1 MNRRVFLKCSAG
13 SAALSVMT
21 GCKTTTP
28 QRTSRSAQQISSSTP
43 SYLKGY
49 ESLYKVN
56 PRQGALEWFKHAGY
70 GLHIHYGLYS
80 LLGRGEWVLHREKIP
95 LDEYDKLKNKFT
107 AEEFDADFITDLAL
121 KAEMKYINFTS
132 RHCDS
137 FCLFDSKATD
147 FNSVRSPAQRDL
159 VGELA
164 QQCQQKGLG
173 LFLYYA
179 YALDWRHP
187 YFYPRRFSRV
197 ARPAYDQPE
206 KRYLWRRDEDFQ
218 HYIDFVH
225 IQIRELL
232 TNYGPI
238 AGIWLDPIVGYYA
251 RPDLFPV
258 EQTYAMIR
266 QIQPQTL
273 ISFKQGATGTE
284 DFAAPERSKKNFA
297 AESIRKKFG
306 PESAKIALRAWQKNK
321 DKHNE
326 ICETLQ
332 PKEWGYVQADDSK
345 HHGPD
350 KVMEMRAAA
359 HAQKCNLLLN
369 TGPLADGFIHTD
381 DVKTLLEVGR
391 RIRREG

>member
-1 MNRRVFLKCSAG
+1 M
-13 SAALSVMT
+13 
-21 GCKTTTP
+21 
-28 QRTSRSAQQISSSTP
+28 
-43 SYLKGY
+43 
-49 ESLYKVN
+49 
-56 PRQGALEWFKHAGY
+56 
-70 GLHIHYGLYS
+70 
-80 LLGRGEWVLHREKIP
+80 
-95 LDEYDKLKNKFT
+95 
-107 AEEFDADFITDLAL
+107 
-121 KAEMKYINFTS
+121 
-132 RHCDS
+132 
-137 FCLFDSKATD
+137 
-147 FNSVRSPAQRDL
+147 
-159 VGELA
+159 
-164 QQCQQKGLG
+164 
-173 LFLYYA
+173 
-179 YALDWRHP
+179 
-187 YFYPRRFSRV
+187 
-197 ARPAYDQPE
+197 ARPAYEQPE

-225 IQIRELL
+225 TQIRELL

-238 AGIWLDPIVGYYA
+238 AGIWLDPIVGYYI

-284 DFAAPERSKKNFA
+284 DFAAPERSGHLI
-297 AESIRKKFG
+297 AESIRKRFG
-306 PESAKIALRAWQKNK
+306 DETAKIAVHAWKQNK

-326 ICETLQ
+326 ICDTLQ
-332 PKEWGYVQADDSK
+332 PKKWGYAQDDNSK